1 MSIFQASIDH
11 TRAFLEK
18 NFKIY
23 ENFQNH
29 VQSPILIV
37 FCNNFNS

>member
-11 TRAFLEK
+11 TRAFLVK
-18 NFKIY
+18 MVKIY

-37 FCNNFNS
+37 FCNNLTT